1 MPRLLLLFAD
11 DDDLAASPP
20 SVSGFFLEMRPPF
33 IPEGRREL
41 RRLISFLLSD
51 IILQLKCCAH
61 VCDGGCGRQKTA
73 LCVGRSELQNYTNET
88 RPTIPKLVAYGIE
101 ALRRYARG
109 DGGNVATQS
118 KKGRG
123 MARSNDRR
131 TVQLSLFCTLDS

>member
-1 MPRLLLLFAD
+1 MLRLLLAD

-61 VCDGGCGRQKTA
+61 VCDSGCGRQKTA
-73 LCVGRSELQNYTNET
+73 LCVGRSELRNYKNET

-101 ALRRYARG
+101 ALRMYARG
-109 DGGNVATQS
+109 DGGNVAAQS
-118 KKGRG
+118 NKEGGWRGR
-123 MARSNDRR
+123 MTDE
-131 TVQLSLFCTLDS
+131 TLWLLQTLPVLYT